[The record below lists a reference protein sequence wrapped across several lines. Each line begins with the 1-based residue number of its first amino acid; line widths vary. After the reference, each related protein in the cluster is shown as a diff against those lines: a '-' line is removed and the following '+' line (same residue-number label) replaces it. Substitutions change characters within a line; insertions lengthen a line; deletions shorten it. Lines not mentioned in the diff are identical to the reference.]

1 MLVATPQGRAVLL
14 MSGGE
19 GVLKAPLAGYHFW
32 FIGLETVDPETAKT
46 LIRRGFVE
54 EKPGPPSGTYQ
65 LTDKG
70 RALAKKLRDGH
81 A

>member
-1 MLVATPQGRAVLL
+1 MLVAHPQGREVLL

-19 GVLKAPLAGYHFW
+19 DVLRAPLAGYHFW
-32 FIGLETVDPETAKT
+32 FIGLETVDPETAKA

-54 EKPGPPSGTYQ
+54 EKAGPPSGTYQ

-70 RALAKKLRDGH
+70 RVLADKLRGTGR
-81 A
+81 